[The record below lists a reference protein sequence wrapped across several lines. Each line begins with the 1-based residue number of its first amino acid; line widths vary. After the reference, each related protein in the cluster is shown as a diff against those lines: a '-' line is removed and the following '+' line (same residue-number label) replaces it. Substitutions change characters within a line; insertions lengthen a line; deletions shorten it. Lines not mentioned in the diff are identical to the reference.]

1 MVNHPINVSL
11 PKIMFPSFNSSSP
24 VPVPNPVGQ
33 RPGAQPQ
40 QVPQQIPQ
48 VEPIVYKPSPQ
59 LQRLKTINNW
69 HFLIVNFAIGVGIVN
84 LSRLSSSH
92 IFLGIIAII
101 AGSITLFL
109 ISPADRTYVGL
120 WRTGGAA
127 LFFGGILCFW
137 DLYHLLTWQHGW
149 AIVVSVIFAMWII
162 GAGSD

>member
-1 MVNHPINVSL
+1 
-11 PKIMFPSFNSSSP
+11 MFPSFNSSSP

-33 RPGAQPQ
+33 RPGRTTTASSTANSTGRADRLQTFTAAPTLENYQ
-40 QVPQQIPQ
+40 QLALFDSELRDRCRNRQFV
-48 VEPIVYKPSPQ
+48 SA
-59 LQRLKTINNW
+59 LKLTY
-69 HFLIVNFAIGVGIVN
+69 
-84 LSRLSSSH
+84 
-92 IFLGIIAII
+92 IFGIIAII

-137 DLYHLLTWQHGW
+137 DLYHLLTWQHGL

>member
-1 MVNHPINVSL
+1 
-11 PKIMFPSFNSSSP
+11 MFPSLNSLSP
-24 VPVPNPVGQ
+24 TPVQNPVQ
-33 RPGAQPQ
+33 RPGVPSSQNGAQPQ
-40 QVPQQIPQ
+40 QILQPQI
-48 VEPIVYKPSPQ
+48 EPIAYKPSPQ

-69 HFLIVNFAIGVGIVN
+69 QFLIMNFAIGVGIVN

-109 ISPADRTYVGL
+109 MSPTDRTYVGL

-127 LFFGGILCFW
+127 MAFGGILCFW
-137 DLYHLLTWQHGW
+137 DLYHLLTWQHGL
-149 AIVVSVIFAMWII
+149 AIGVIVLVAMSII